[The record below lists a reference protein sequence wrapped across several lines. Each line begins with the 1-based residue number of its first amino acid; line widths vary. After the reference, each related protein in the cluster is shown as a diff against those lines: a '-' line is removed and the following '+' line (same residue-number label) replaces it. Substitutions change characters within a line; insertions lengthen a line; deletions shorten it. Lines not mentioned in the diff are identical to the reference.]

1 MSRDGFIFLQGDR
14 KPIVIPGLGSFL
26 VSVNGS
32 TMATDHILV
41 EFWAEGRERPSAG
54 HVGYKP
60 NIGADG
66 RLDFGE
72 PYTYNVRIGDA
83 VRDWTWAAYHQ
94 ALVLAEA
101 FQVHDATGALWVIK
115 DLCFKAL
122 RGQQEE
128 LLRAEQHVEMYEKML
143 ADPEYPREDAR
154 WDREGKKYTY
164 DPVSPEVRERR
175 RAAWPAML
183 ARARKIMKDGTSPDA
198 VRRVQRIE
206 STQRLLRTLYFSAPK
221 RAMPPREIAQAA
233 LNMLE
238 GAE

>member
-1 MSRDGFIFLQGDR
+1 MSRNGFIFLQGDR
-14 KPIVIPGLGSFL
+14 KPIVMPDLGSFL

-60 NIGADG
+60 EIDADG
-66 RLDFGE
+66 RIAFGK
-72 PYTYNVRIGDA
+72 PYHYNAHIGTGE
-83 VRDWTWAAYHQ
+83 RDWTWAAYRQ

-101 FQVHDATGALWVIK
+101 FQVHDSTGALWVIK

-143 ADPEYPREDAR
+143 ADPEYPRENAR

-164 DPVSPEVRERR
+164 DPVLPEERERR

-183 ARARKIMKDGTSPDA
+183 ERARKVVKDGTSLEA
-198 VRRVQRIE
+198 TRRMQRIE
-206 STQRLLRTLYFSAPK
+206 STRRLLRSLYFNAPK

-238 GAE
+238 GAD